1 MGHVVGSVGLQQP
14 HPSDSPHRLAGIGTF
29 LERFTATTDSS
40 TALPNAVSD
49 KARLMLLDT
58 VACMLAARNSPEVLG
73 LESQLSIMDAG
84 SFHFPGGKPLSNLG
98 AAAVGAMAATWDEA
112 CEGLALAHGRP
123 GVPVIAALLPQAV
136 SADAQL
142 ESLLHSI
149 VAGYEVGARAGAWLR
164 IQPGMHVD
172 GNWPSLGVAS
182 AVSDLLGLP
191 LAARLTALDIA
202 ACQLPTSLY
211 LPVASGANARNTYL
225 SHSAWLGVLAATAAA
240 AGVNAPD
247 DALPH
252 YAEKFSAAVE
262 EPSFAA
268 DRFLILD
275 AYLKPHAAVR
285 HVHFGAEAARLLR
298 RRLPGGAETTG
309 ITAMHLSVYREA
321 MTYCGNRHPR
331 QPIQAQFS
339 LSFGIAAALV
349 HGGIEAGVYR
359 EENFNAPE
367 LRRLEALVQIEADEP
382 LTAAGAR
389 GATLVV
395 EAAGQRLEQT
405 VGAIKGDPELPMTE
419 EEVREKFLR
428 YAAGC
433 VEAASAQ
440 RFAEAVLHGPSGLG
454 MRELWGL
461 LEYRGRTRP

>member
-1 MGHVVGSVGLQQP
+1 MQQTN
-14 HPSDSPHRLAGIGTF
+14 PSDSLQRLAGIGEF
-29 LERFTATTDSS
+29 LRHFTAATDSS
-40 TALPNAVSD
+40 TPLPTAVSA
-49 KARLMLLDT
+49 KTRLMLLDT
-58 VACMLAARNSPEVLG
+58 VACMLAARNAPEVLG
-73 LESQLSIMDAG
+73 LESQLSRLDAG
-84 SFHFPGGKPLSNLG
+84 SFRFPGGKALSNLG
-98 AAAVGAMAATWDEA
+98 AAAVAAMAATWDEA

-136 SADAQL
+136 SADAEL
-142 ESLLHSI
+142 GTLLRSI

-164 IQPGMHVD
+164 IRPGMHVD
-172 GNWPSLGVAS
+172 ANWPSLGVAS
-182 AVSDLLGLP
+182 AMSDLLGLP
-191 LAARLTALDIA
+191 LAARLSALNIA

-225 SHSAWLGVLAATAAA
+225 AHSAWLGVLAASAA
-240 AGVNAPD
+240 AGGVSAPD

-252 YAEKFSAAVE
+252 YAEKFSAADE

-298 RRLPGGAETTG
+298 ERLPGDAASGTAA
-309 ITAMHLSVYREA
+309 ITAIRLAVYREA
-321 MTYCGNRHPR
+321 ITYCGNRAPR

-359 EENFNAPE
+359 EENFNAPA
-367 LRRLEALVQIEADEP
+367 LRRLEALVQIEADEA

-389 GATLVV
+389 GATLVIDV
-395 EAAGQRLEQT
+395 GGQQLQQT
-405 VGAIKGDPELPMTE
+405 VGAIKGDPELPMSE
-419 EEVREKFLR
+419 ADVREKFLR
-428 YAAGC
+428 YAADC

-440 RFAEAVLHGPSGLG
+440 RFADAVLNGPPNLGL
-454 MRELWGL
+454 RRLWGL
-461 LEYRGRTRP
+461 LEPQGTPR